1 MIQCKRLNIRIIPI
15 HLLRDDPRIK
25 IADDGSKTVDTDDWQ
40 IDDETF
46 QRNKD
51 KYDFTIDL
59 FASDRN
65 SKCKKFYSNFYCTN
79 TSGIDAFSH
88 SWDEEV
94 AWICPHI
101 QEITRIVRKL
111 KISRMT
117 GVLFVLKWK
126 TADYWVEIFDDS
138 LLWPFSSAETCRPFI
153 VQGTHNPR
161 SPFSARTKFGFLQL
175 HFNSRLQC

>member
-1 MIQCKRLNIRIIPI
+1 MIQCKRLNIKIIPI

-46 QRNKD
+46 KKNQD
-51 KYDFTIDL
+51 KYNFTIDL

-65 SKCKKFYSNFYCTN
+65 SKCKKYYSNFYCTN

-94 AWICPHI
+94 AWICPPAHI

-117 GVLFVLKWK
+117 
-126 TADYWVEIFDDS
+126 
-138 LLWPFSSAETCRPFI
+138 
-153 VQGTHNPR
+153 
-161 SPFSARTKFGFLQL
+161 
-175 HFNSRLQC
+175 